1 MAATLETISSISLR
15 IPRSGHP
22 AFLVLWWISNEDSLP
37 PPPHCHGF
45 LAHAVSLYL
54 SIATGLVHVQ
64 GTGGLSMHCRV
75 WFSAGALWRP
85 VVVFSWAQ
93 DSPNQRL
100 SKGQRNKGS
109 FPSGQKSENLLVH
122 TPGRNCGK
130 QRYTLPFEADK
141 LLFGFFRV
149 TRCKIGAWVL

>member
-1 MAATLETISSISLR
+1 MAATLGTISSISLG
-15 IPRSGHP
+15 IPTSGHP

-37 PPPHCHGF
+37 PTPCHGF

-64 GTGGLSMHCRV
+64 GTREQPMHCWV
-75 WFSAGALWRP
+75 WFSAGALQMP
-85 VVVFSWAQ
+85 VVVYSWAQ

-109 FPSGQKSENLLVH
+109 FPREELWKAEIYIAFCGWKIAIWLLQS
-122 TPGRNCGK
+122 N
-130 QRYTLPFEADK
+130 TLQDRSLGSLVIHFLCH
-141 LLFGFFRV
+141 LLP
-149 TRCKIGAWVL
+149 